1 LTRHQ
6 RSAFEPLARGQSPPW
21 RVKGNGS
28 DEVTLQVFPHAR
40 YIDEVV
46 GLRVKDQGRMYA
58 HQAEGDQG
66 GSLKDW
72 NVTALTDLTGRVIE
86 QYWYSPYG
94 QLEAHVAAHPF
105 DFDDDGDVD
114 AQDIAAGTSGGT
126 CWGDYDGAG
135 GDCKRLDADGDRDI
149 DVDDYTIIS
158 NYVATRHSEAA
169 LQRIPAA
176 SHSRRGNLFAHQGLP
191 LDAELASYQ
200 NRARQYAPAARR
212 FMQVDS
218 MMYIDSMAL
227 YLYVNGRPVTRR
239 DPFGERESDDPY
251 DGCCCGKSEE
261 AYAASPGSGMDAE
274 EIAVCGAMSQAA
286 ELIEPGT
293 GLPDVPIGE
302 GQSNSFRHCYWQCIT
317 ARRIGARATA
327 VCGNI
332 HEACNNGKPGA
343 DAMDLHNNKLG
354 RAIGAAPGASDITCY
369 TGCYNSAV
377 AAGSANCPPSP
388 TFNPALAQTCAGGTP
403 TYNIVNCD

>member
-114 AQDIAAGTSGGT
+114 AQDIAAGT
-126 CWGDYDGAG
+126 
-135 GDCKRLDADGDRDI
+135 I
-149 DVDDYTIIS
+149 
-158 NYVATRHSEAA
+158 
-169 LQRIPAA
+169 
-176 SHSRRGNLFAHQGLP
+176 RRNL
-191 LDAELASYQ
+191 
-200 NRARQYAPAARR
+200 
-212 FMQVDS
+212 
-218 MMYIDSMAL
+218 
-227 YLYVNGRPVTRR
+227 
-239 DPFGERESDDPY
+239 
-251 DGCCCGKSEE
+251 
-261 AYAASPGSGMDAE
+261 
-274 EIAVCGAMSQAA
+274 
-286 ELIEPGT
+286 
-293 GLPDVPIGE
+293 
-302 GQSNSFRHCYWQCIT
+302 
-317 ARRIGARATA
+317 
-327 VCGNI
+327 
-332 HEACNNGKPGA
+332 
-343 DAMDLHNNKLG
+343 LG
-354 RAIGAAPGASDITCY
+354 R
-369 TGCYNSAV
+369 
-377 AAGSANCPPSP
+377 
-388 TFNPALAQTCAGGTP
+388 L
-403 TYNIVNCD
+403 

>member
-28 DEVTLQVFPHAR
+28 DEVTLQVYPHAR

-46 GLRVKDQGRMYA
+46 GLRVKDQGRLYA
-58 HQAEGDQG
+58 HQDAN
-66 GSLKDW
+66 W

-126 CWGDYDGAG
+126 CWGDYDGAS

-149 DVDDYTIIS
+149 DVDDYNII
-158 NYVATRHSEAA
+158 NGFLTARHSEAA

-176 SHSRRGNLFAHQGLP
+176 TQSRRGNLFGHQGLL

-200 NRARQYAPAARR
+200 NRARQYAPEARR
-212 FMQVDS
+212 FMQMDS
-218 MMYIDSMAL
+218 ISFQHIIDAPL
-227 YLYVNGRPVTRR
+227 TGNVNPYVYARPR
-239 DPFGERESDDPY
+239 
-251 DGCCCGKSEE
+251 
-261 AYAASPGSGMDAE
+261 M
-274 EIAVCGAMSQAA
+274 MSQS
-286 ELIEPGT
+286 
-293 GLPDVPIGE
+293 DVCND
-302 GQSNSFRHCYWQCIT
+302 SD
-317 ARRIGARATA
+317 ATNA
-327 VCGNI
+327 
-332 HEACNNGKPGA
+332 NGKTSKGWVYC
-343 DAMDLHNNKLG
+343 DASGNMTPCV
-354 RAIGAAPGASDITCY
+354 RSDITHDCAKRCIKEHENEHIAHTSCQCGKTY
-369 TGCYNSAV
+369 PEN
-377 AAGSANCPPSP
+377 NCEQTCPGMLKSP
-388 TFNPALAQTCAGGTP
+388 TNIQPYHPMHPNPGPGSEWAAMQAEKLCVSTTCNLLDSETIRYLA
-403 TYNIVNCD
+403 NIQCIINAMGSTNYINANRLCNANHPYP

>member
-126 CWGDYDGAG
+126 CWGDYDGAV

-149 DVDDYTIIS
+149 DVDDYTIIN
-158 NYVATRHSEAA
+158 NYVAARHSEAA

-176 SHSRRGNLFAHQGLP
+176 SYSRRGSLFAHQGLP
-191 LDAELASYQ
+191 LDAELNGYDVRHRWLSPQGQRFGQRDPLVIAGRSGTGYQ
-200 NRARQYAPAARR
+200 DGLTLYGFVRANPIR
-212 FMQVDS
+212 FRDPLGLEQATGITISQTPFCLCGSKGHTWIDFAGGGS
-218 MMYIDSMAL
+218 ADFPSGYID
-227 YLYVNGRPVTRR
+227 VGGHDCQR
-239 DPFGERESDDPY
+239 DHINNKWSLHIDDDQDTAQYER
-251 DGCCCGKSEE
+251 C
-261 AYAASPGSGMDAE
+261 
-274 EIAVCGAMSQAA
+274 V
-286 ELIEPGT
+286 
-293 GLPDVPIGE
+293 
-302 GQSNSFRHCYWQCIT
+302 R
-317 ARRIGARATA
+317 
-327 VCGNI
+327 
-332 HEACNNGKPGA
+332 
-343 DAMDLHNNKLG
+343 DAMDQFDEDCRDQYGGSGYHF
-354 RAIGAAPGASDITCY
+354 PDCTCR
-369 TGCYNSAV
+369 SAV
-377 AAGSANCPPSP
+377 DNALDECGGRKRLDEVDPWAPFTYCLSQCAK
-388 TFNPALAQTCAGGTP
+388 NPEDL
-403 TYNIVNCD
+403 